1 MGKKKVLN
9 ALAWK
14 FSERILAQ
22 MVNLAIS
29 ILLARLLSPSDYG
42 QVSIVM
48 IFISIADILVN
59 YSLSNALIQKK
70 DADNLDFSSVF
81 YFNSVFSVLIY
92 MILYFCAPGI
102 SSFFGYDGLTL
113 VVRVLALRVI
123 IVALNSVQQAYVS
136 KHMMFRK
143 FFFSTLAGTILAA
156 CTGGYLAFCG
166 FGIWALA
173 AQYLVNPFVDTV
185 VLWFT
190 VKWRPVAKFSRYRLM
205 GLVDFGWKLLLSG
218 VMDRVY
224 IELKS
229 IIIGKFYS
237 SVDLAYYK
245 NGQQYPQVI
254 INNINTSIS
263 SVFFPALSN
272 EQENKEKVK
281 NMLRAAV
288 RMGAYVLFP
297 CMIGLAVVADNLI
310 EIVLTDKWLP
320 CVPYLRVACFTYA
333 LYPIHTA
340 NLDAMKAMG
349 RTDIMLKLEI
359 VKKMIGVIL
368 LMAVLRH
375 GVFMI
380 AFIGIIQAV
389 ISIFLNSAPNKKLM
403 GYGYWEQLKDILPSI
418 LRGGIMGLIVWGVG
432 LLQMSAIVEIILQ
445 ILAGI
450 LSYCILSALTG
461 AIEFTSLLKILVPG
475 GKRE

>member
-1 MGKKKVLN
+1 M
-9 ALAWK
+9 
-14 FSERILAQ
+14 
-22 MVNLAIS
+22 
-29 ILLARLLSPSDYG
+29 
-42 QVSIVM
+42 
-48 IFISIADILVN
+48 
-59 YSLSNALIQKK
+59 
-70 DADNLDFSSVF
+70 
-81 YFNSVFSVLIY
+81 
-92 MILYFCAPGI
+92 
-102 SSFFGYDGLTL
+102 
-113 VVRVLALRVI
+113 
-123 IVALNSVQQAYVS
+123 
-136 KHMMFRK
+136 
-143 FFFSTLAGTILAA
+143 
-156 CTGGYLAFCG
+156 
-166 FGIWALA
+166 
-173 AQYLVNPFVDTV
+173 
-185 VLWFT
+185 
-190 VKWRPVAKFSRYRLM
+190 
-205 GLVDFGWKLLLSG
+205 
-218 VMDRVY
+218 
-224 IELKS
+224 
-229 IIIGKFYS
+229 
-237 SVDLAYYK
+237 
-245 NGQQYPQVI
+245 
-254 INNINTSIS
+254 
-263 SVFFPALSN
+263 
-272 EQENKEKVK
+272 
-281 NMLRAAV
+281 
-288 RMGAYVLFP
+288 LFP

>member
-173 AQYLVNPFVDTV
+173 AQ
-185 VLWFT
+185 
-190 VKWRPVAKFSRYRLM
+190 
-205 GLVDFGWKLLLSG
+205 
-218 VMDRVY
+218 
-224 IELKS
+224 
-229 IIIGKFYS
+229 
-237 SVDLAYYK
+237 
-245 NGQQYPQVI
+245 
-254 INNINTSIS
+254 
-263 SVFFPALSN
+263 
-272 EQENKEKVK
+272 
-281 NMLRAAV
+281 
-288 RMGAYVLFP
+288 
-297 CMIGLAVVADNLI
+297 
-310 EIVLTDKWLP
+310 
-320 CVPYLRVACFTYA
+320 
-333 LYPIHTA
+333 
-340 NLDAMKAMG
+340 
-349 RTDIMLKLEI
+349 
-359 VKKMIGVIL
+359 
-368 LMAVLRH
+368 
-375 GVFMI
+375 
-380 AFIGIIQAV
+380 
-389 ISIFLNSAPNKKLM
+389 
-403 GYGYWEQLKDILPSI
+403 
-418 LRGGIMGLIVWGVG
+418 
-432 LLQMSAIVEIILQ
+432 
-445 ILAGI
+445 
-450 LSYCILSALTG
+450 
-461 AIEFTSLLKILVPG
+461 
-475 GKRE
+475 